1 MFKKQSSYLHLLFV
15 FTLLTSCASSK
26 KIIDEYIE
34 PEKRFLGYVISSKK
48 NDDFLNF
55 YIVNNTTKEYIEY
68 YFYKDS
74 CTHIEKEMPSPIEK
88 GRKRTFI
95 LFTFVF
101 ENEISVDSV
110 LSNNDKLVLTKT
122 KEVYDSLKWCN
133 YFDPNLVRG
142 TKVKSII
149 K

>member
-1 MFKKQSSYLHLLFV
+1 MFKKQNFYLYLSLV
-15 FTLLTSCASSK
+15 SALLTSCASSK

-34 PEKRFLGYVISSKK
+34 PEKRFLGYIILSKK
-48 NDDFLNF
+48 YDFLNF

-74 CTHIEKEMPSPIEK
+74 CSQTEKRMAIPNVK
-88 GRKRTFI
+88 GRKRTI
-95 LFTFVF
+95 IISTFVF
-101 ENEISVDSV
+101 DNEISVDSV
-110 LSNNDKLVLTKT
+110 LSNTDKLILTKT
-122 KEVYDSLKWCN
+122 KEIYDSLKWCN